1 MPAMHRDWVVRPIEP
16 ADRRTWN
23 RLYRGYGE
31 FYGESLSD
39 ERLDLVWRW
48 IHEDGLVVALAV
60 VSAAGGDP
68 VGIAHLRPFVRPL
81 DGSVGGHLDDLF
93 VDRTARGTGAV
104 DALFDAMRDEAARRS
119 WSVVRWITAA
129 DNARARAAYDKVAVA
144 TPWVTYDMAVPR
156 K

>member
-1 MPAMHRDWVVRPIEP
+1 MPATQGEWIVRPIEQP
-16 ADRRTWN
+16 DRPTWN
-23 RLYRGYGE
+23 RLFRSYGE
-31 FYGESLSD
+31 FYGESLPD

-60 VSAAGGDP
+60 VSADGGDP

-104 DALFDAMRDEAARRS
+104 DALFDAMRDEAVRRS
-119 WSVVRWITAA
+119 WSIVRWITAA